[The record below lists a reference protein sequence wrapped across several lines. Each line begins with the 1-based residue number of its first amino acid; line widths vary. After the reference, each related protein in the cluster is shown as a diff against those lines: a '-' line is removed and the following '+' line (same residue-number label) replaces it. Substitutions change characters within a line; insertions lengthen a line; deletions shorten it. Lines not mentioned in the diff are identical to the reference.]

1 MEQIRILEQNRAQV
15 VADEYRSRGYEVIH
29 TPGKDQLPDFL
40 REFRPD
46 LIVRKGDESIV
57 VEVKSRRTLSQNPQI
72 REMARILGEKKDW
85 KLDLFLVGIGEDAQF
100 TEGVQ
105 PFCEEDVLQGTEQA
119 KTLLDA
125 GFPEA
130 SLLYAWSVA
139 EAAIRLIVQKEEITV
154 RSLTPLYMIK
164 ALATEG
170 VISKDEYEQLMSVV
184 RTRNAVA
191 HGYRMTEY
199 NPEIVETLIHTTR
212 KLLESQPDASL
223 VASAVS

>member
-1 MEQIRILEQNRAQV
+1 MEQIKILEQNRAQM
-15 VADEYRSRGYEVIH
+15 VADEYRNRGYEVIH
-29 TPGKDQLPDFL
+29 APDKDQLPDFL
-40 REFRPD
+40 KEFRPD

-85 KLDLFLVGIGEDAQF
+85 KLELFLVGIGEDAQF
-100 TEGVQ
+100 AEGVQ
-105 PFCEEDVLQGTEQA
+105 PLNEQDVLQGTEQA
-119 KTLLDA
+119 RKLLNA

-139 EAAIRLIVQKEEITV
+139 EAAIRLIVQKEAITV
-154 RSLTPLYMIK
+154 KSDAPLYLIK

-170 VISKDEYEQLMSVV
+170 VISKDEYELLMSVV

-199 NPEIVETLIHTTR
+199 NPDMVEDLIHTTE
-212 KLLESQPDASL
+212 KLLKSQPDAL
-223 VASAVS
+223 PASAAF